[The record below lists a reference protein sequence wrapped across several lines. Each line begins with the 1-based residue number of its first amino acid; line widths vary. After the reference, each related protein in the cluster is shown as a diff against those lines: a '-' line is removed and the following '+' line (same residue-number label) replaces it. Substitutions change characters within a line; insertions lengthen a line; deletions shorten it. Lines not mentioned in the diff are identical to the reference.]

1 MRHLTGLRVLWLPIW
16 GTPKTGAL
24 ATLGAPSRSRPGT
37 GSHVNWT
44 STVTEIAVTTPALT
58 APAAD
63 RPYVLFAEPL
73 FIFSAYFAVVLL
85 SVVLPFAVSFVLYEI
100 LQLWAARRRDRA
112 EPDLRTLLFTVLVA
126 VALGTV
132 GVLLLR
138 FGLSGVPPESDMA
151 ASLTGVAQRFLIV
164 FAPLTVVVLV
174 LRALIDRR
182 RPPG

>member
-1 MRHLTGLRVLWLPIW
+1 MAPD
-16 GTPKTGAL
+16 
-24 ATLGAPSRSRPGT
+24 LGDAGNRRACYVGSAEPFEART

-44 STVTEIAVTTPALT
+44 STVTEIAVTTPAMTIPALT
-58 APAAD
+58 ALAAD

-182 RPPG
+182 RPRD

>member
-1 MRHLTGLRVLWLPIW
+1 MAPD
-16 GTPKTGAL
+16 
-24 ATLGAPSRSRPGT
+24 LGDAGNRRACYVGSAEPFEART

-44 STVTEIAVTTPALT
+44 STVTEIAVTTPAMTIPALT
-58 APAAD
+58 ALAAD

-85 SVVLPFAVSFVLYEI
+85 SVVLPFAVSFVLYEV